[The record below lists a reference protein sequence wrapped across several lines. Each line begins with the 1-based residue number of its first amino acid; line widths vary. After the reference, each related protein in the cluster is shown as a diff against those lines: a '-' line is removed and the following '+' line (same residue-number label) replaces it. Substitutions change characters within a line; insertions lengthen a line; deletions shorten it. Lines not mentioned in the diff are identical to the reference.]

1 MEGQIDM
8 TSSQPPPTFRRQPP
22 EGLFAR
28 LLDSLT
34 DMYALV
40 LNQDQRIT
48 YANLSF
54 LEHFG
59 LSWETIS
66 SRPCQD
72 LGTPFLGADSR
83 EVGFCPTEL
92 SPQYPART
100 LLAREFQDRVYRYD
114 ATLYRLAGPEG
125 TAWSLWALRDI
136 TDRFR
141 LESQVRQLDE
151 LERNLVQASMD
162 GIIVNDMLG
171 NVLIFNDGAAKILG
185 YTPREVIGKIKVSK
199 LYPGKTAHEI
209 KRLIY
214 DPTYGGVGI
223 LENYETM
230 VLHKEGF
237 LIPIWLSA
245 RLLHEDSQEVGIVGY
260 FRDLR
265 ERKRLEIELLRNER
279 LATLGQ
285 MVARISHEIKNPL
298 ATIGG
303 FAGRVAALADLPD
316 EARRKLTLIQQEA
329 QRLEKFLTDMSTFT
343 LNAPPQKT
351 MGDILSLIREVEEL
365 MDNSF
370 KEHSIAFRLLPQFQI
385 PTFAFDP
392 GHIRQVLIN
401 LFKNSL
407 EAMPQGG
414 ELCVVAELEG
424 DHLVLRIAD
433 TGTGITPE
441 QMRHLFT
448 PFFSTKKGGTGL
460 GLTIVRGLISQ
471 HRGEISIESEVNHGT
486 TYIIRLPLASA

>member
-1 MEGQIDM
+1 M
-8 TSSQPPPTFRRQPP
+8 TSCRTPPTMLRQPP

-40 LNQDQRIT
+40 LNQDQRVT

-54 LEHFG
+54 LDHFE
-59 LSWETIS
+59 LSWEQIS
-66 SRPCQD
+66 GRPCQD
-72 LGTPFLGADSR
+72 LGTHFLDADSR
-83 EVGFCPTEL
+83 KAGFCPNEM
-92 SPQYPART
+92 SPWYPART
-100 LLAREFQDRVYRYD
+100 LLTREVLDRVYRYD
-114 ATLYRLAGPEG
+114 ATLYRLEGLEG
-125 TAWSLWALRDI
+125 TSWSIWSLRDV

-141 LESQVRQLDE
+141 LESQVRRLDE
-151 LERNLVQASMD
+151 LERSLVQASMD

-171 NVLIFNDGAAKILG
+171 NVLIFNDGAAKIMG
-185 YTPREVIGKIKVSK
+185 YTPQEVIGKIKVSR

-230 VLHKEGF
+230 ALHKEGF

-303 FAGRVAALADLPD
+303 FARRVAALAGLPE
-316 EARRKLTLIQQEA
+316 EARRKLILIQKEA
-329 QRLEKFLTDMSTFT
+329 QRLERFLTDMGTFT
-343 LNAPPQKT
+343 LGGPPQKT

-365 MDNSF
+365 MDSGF
-370 KEHSIAFRLLPQFQI
+370 KERSITFRLQPQFQV

-407 EAMPQGG
+407 EAMPRGG
-414 ELCVVAELEG
+414 ELSVVAEIEG
-424 DHLVLRIAD
+424 DHLVLRISD

-471 HRGEISIESEVNHGT
+471 HRGEISIESEVGRGT
-486 TYIIRLPLASA
+486 TYIIRLPLA